1 MYPTWCDVLLERY
14 FALLFRSNPRELEN
28 PWRPCFH
35 LLLRVGTKRR
45 CMKECVTNRYRISA
59 KCMVK
64 ARADLVRAY
73 MYWGG
78 RKILSLSWLL
88 VRSNVMFRRILT
100 LYGIDE
106 EKKFRT
112 FIGDNKRSAVQIL
125 LSLSLSPSKKKQN
138 MEYFIF
144 HFK

>member
-1 MYPTWCDVLLERY
+1 
-14 FALLFRSNPRELEN
+14 
-28 PWRPCFH
+28 
-35 LLLRVGTKRR
+35 
-45 CMKECVTNRYRISA
+45 
-59 KCMVK
+59 
-64 ARADLVRAY
+64 
-73 MYWGG
+73 
-78 RKILSLSWLL
+78 
-88 VRSNVMFRRILT
+88 MFRRILT

-125 LSLSLSPSKKKQN
+125 LSLSLSPSKKKKN